1 MNEDLQ
7 NLTYPKKSAIDDYWT
22 KDLDKVYIKNPDT
35 ESNFSK
41 GKSSTE
47 TQIPLRTIRWVQETL
62 GRMNGMKNKQLKAN
76 IEKHLLKIVKDEE

>member
-1 MNEDLQ
+1 LDSDQKLKVSSETKKKFSSILKANMNEDLQ

-47 TQIPLRTIRWVQETL
+47 TQIPLRTIRWV
-62 GRMNGMKNKQLKAN
+62 
-76 IEKHLLKIVKDEE
+76 